1 MTPPLPLRFP
11 TPTAEAATI
20 EESDRHIAVYV
31 RIERRRFELLGR
43 WVASTPELEVKLAL
57 ERHAHHHAWHAS
69 LWEQHLPHRS
79 GYEAPGGG
87 AGGPG
92 LAACVEALAG
102 TDGPEATVE
111 RLAGAY
117 RVLAARAVAGYTRH
131 LAATSVV
138 SESAVARTCRLVL
151 ADQIDDWREG
161 EALLQSLLD
170 GNDHIDRAAAAQAR
184 LEKLALA
191 APRPQEVDD

>member
-11 TPTAEAATI
+11 APTAEATTI
-20 EESDRHIAVYV
+20 EESDRHIAGYV
-31 RIERRRFELLGR
+31 GFERRRFELLGR
-43 WVASTPELEVKLAL
+43 WVASTPEIEVKLAL

-69 LWEQHLPHRS
+69 LWEQHLPRRS
-79 GYEAPGGG
+79 GYEAPGGD
-87 AGGPG
+87 AGDPG
-92 LAACVEALAG
+92 LVACMEALAG
-102 TDGPEATVE
+102 ADGPEATVE

-117 RVLAARAVAGYTRH
+117 RVLAARAVAGYTCQ
-131 LAATSVV
+131 LAAASVV

-170 GNDHIDRAAAAQAR
+170 CNDRIDLAAFSQAK
-184 LEKLALA
+184 LEKLDLA
-191 APRPQEVDD
+191 ARRSGP